1 MGKYT
6 TIDRLLKAIGNQKTA
21 LFIGAGAPRCE
32 LMHDHQLPD
41 GRVIKLELYI
51 YSYGRNNVLDHS
63 IEYENYEEEFRKDFN
78 IIDEYIPPELVWE
91 KCLVKHGK
99 DLTKY
104 LKLLEKMLD
113 KEIYTPPNY
122 KFMAWLHLMDE
133 NPINQ
138 VVTTNFDEKIE
149 DAYRL
154 LQQRGLFTDITVL
167 TAVDDADFSNFS
179 ENTMKKTAVIHKLHG
194 TISKPFTI
202 KASATD
208 MSKGLSPEKYNVLK
222 DVLTN
227 NDLVVFVGYACN
239 DDDVFKA
246 LEAISKEKGHKA
258 EIAWIKRKPKTVKK
272 ESNICKVLAAF
283 GSTGNIIESESYNFF
298 KEFFDTYVDREKI
311 SMSLIEQHKNF
322 MTNVVIKDTKDLVYD
337 GEKEPIPDVLYG
349 EIKFPKDSRKDVFR
363 ILNSFDMQRLRDIK
377 QLPFA
382 QYRYPSATHT
392 RFSHSLG
399 VAYLVSEALGN
410 QNFEQVSA
418 DDKKNTIYAA
428 LLHDVGH
435 GPLGHVIDKFYDRL
449 QKGNEHEEFTKR
461 FINEGLIDLR
471 EVLDAVQI
479 NRTEVGDRIVFK
491 SRNNEELK
499 KYANKVHLNWLI
511 TDYALDLDRIDFL
524 MRDLLMTSYK
534 CQSKTPT
541 EIRGT
546 QRKRRWKDVLNDIS
560 MDFVSRL
567 CIGTVKEL
575 DKSSIGKFMEDG
587 NIIED
592 IKILYLDDDKTDYK
606 FKLDELLTFLLEIY
620 TEMYLKVY
628 YHDRISCA
636 DAMVAKALHIAYDAG
651 DIDRSSLYKFT
662 DSELY
667 AYLEN
672 LENDLIREIVY
683 SVKHRRLFR
692 PVVQF
697 DIDMPENIS
706 AVILEEKIAEEFKL
720 DQNTFQSIVVAH
732 IPRKKELENLFIKRE
747 DKIIAYP
754 DIRQFEEKL
763 SNIKGTIFVHSKNKV
778 YSNEADK
785 QKLVDLLNGMGITAE
800 VIPKVTARE
809 HPKPQTT
816 FDMWRENNS

>member
-1 MGKYT
+1 MK
-6 TIDRLLKAIGNQKTA
+6 KTA
-21 LFIGAGAPRCE
+21 LFIGAGAPRCD

-41 GRVIKLELYI
+41 GHAIKLGLYI
-51 YSYGRNNVLDHS
+51 HRYGKPNVLDHS
-63 IEYENYEEEFRKDFN
+63 IEYENYEGEFRKEFD
-78 IIDEYIPPELVWE
+78 IRDEYIPPELVWE
-91 KCLVKHGK
+91 KCLAKHGE

-104 LKLLEKMLD
+104 LKVLEKMLD
-113 KEIYTPPNY
+113 KGIYIPPNY

-179 ENTMKKTAVIHKLHG
+179 ENAMKKTVVIHKLHG

-208 MSKGLSPEKYNVLK
+208 MGNVLSTEKYNILK
-222 DVLTN
+222 DILTN
-227 NDLVVFVGYACN
+227 NALVVFVGYACN

-246 LEAISKEKGHKA
+246 LEGISKEEGHKA
-258 EIAWIKRKPKTVKK
+258 EIVWIKRKPKTVNN
-272 ESNICKVLAAF
+272 ESNIYKVLSAF
-283 GSTGNIIESESYNFF
+283 DSTNNIIESESYNFF
-298 KEFFDTYVDREKI
+298 KKFFDKYVDREKI

-322 MTNVVIKDTKDLVYD
+322 MTDVVIKDTKDLVHD

-349 EIKFPKDSRKDVFR
+349 EIKFPESSRKDVFR
-363 ILNSFDMQRLRDIK
+363 IINSFDMQRLRDIK
-377 QLPFA
+377 QLSFA

-410 QNFEQVSA
+410 QNFEQVNPE
-418 DDKKNTIYAA
+418 DKKNTICAA

-449 QKGNEHEEFTKR
+449 QKGNEHEKFTKR
-461 FINEGLIDLR
+461 FIDKGLIDLR
-471 EVLDAVQI
+471 KVLDGVQI
-479 NRTEVGDRIVFK
+479 NRNEVGDIVVFK
-491 SRNNEELK
+491 IRNNEELQ
-499 KYANKVHLNWLI
+499 KYADKVYLAWLI

-541 EIRGT
+541 EIHGIP
-546 QRKRRWKDVLNDIS
+546 RKRRWKDILNDIS
-560 MDFVSRL
+560 RDFASRL

-575 DKSSIGKFMEDG
+575 DKSDRAKFMEDG
-587 NIIED
+587 NTIED
-592 IKILYLDDDKTDYK
+592 VKILYLDDDKEDYK
-606 FKLDELLTFLLEIY
+606 FKLDELLTFLLGIY
-620 TEMYLKVY
+620 TEMYLNVY

-636 DAMVAKALHIAYDAG
+636 EAMVAKALHIAYDAG
-651 DIDRSSLYKFT
+651 DIDRSSLYTFT

-667 AYLEN
+667 TYLEN

-706 AVILEEKIAEEFKL
+706 AVTIEGKIAEEFKL
-720 DQNTFQSIVVAH
+720 DQNMFQSLVVVH
-732 IPRKKELENLFIKRE
+732 IPRKKELKNLFIKRE

-754 DIRQFEEKL
+754 DIQQFEEKL
-763 SNIKGTIFVHSKNKV
+763 SNIKGKIFVHSKNKV
-778 YSNEADK
+778 YSNEACK
-785 QKLVDLLNGMGITAE
+785 QKLVDLLDDMGITAE
-800 VIPKVTARE
+800 VISKETARE

-816 FDMWRENNS
+816 FDMWCENNS